1 MKPIDAGSLKDNL
14 TDIYGNENRL
24 VCLKDVLDLIGEQPD
39 VVRPKEMMSCEVSEY
54 IKRDVA
60 ISAIKNV
67 IGNLDHECKSMMDFY
82 SALWDTPTSDVVEVR
97 HGRWEPGNP
106 ICPICGEDKFKG
118 LDADI
123 WSDWTPKYCPNC
135 GALMDLKE
143 ETEFGTT
150 L

>member
-1 MKPIDAGSLKDNL
+1 MKPIDAGALKDNL

-39 VVRPKEMMSCEVSEY
+39 VVRPKVSEY

-123 WSDWTPKYCPNC
+123 WSDWEPKHCPNC
-135 GALMDLKE
+135 GAKMDKE
-143 ETEFGTT
+143 
-150 L
+150 

>member
-1 MKPIDAGSLKDNL
+1 MKPIDAGALKDNL

-97 HGRWEPGNP
+97 RGRWEPGNP

-123 WSDWTPKYCPNC
+123 WSDWEPKHCPNC
-135 GALMDLKE
+135 GAKMDKE
-143 ETEFGTT
+143 
-150 L
+150 

>member
-1 MKPIDAGSLKDNL
+1 MKPIDAGALKDNL

-82 SALWDTPTSDVVEVR
+82 SALWDTPTCDVVEVR

-123 WSDWTPKYCPNC
+123 WSDWEPKHCPNC
-135 GALMDLKE
+135 GAKMDKE
-143 ETEFGTT
+143 
-150 L
+150 

>member
-1 MKPIDAGSLKDNL
+1 MKPIDAGALKDNL

-82 SALWDTPTSDVVEVR
+82 SALWDTPTSDVVEMR

-123 WSDWTPKYCPNC
+123 WSDWEPKHCPNC
-135 GALMDLKE
+135 GAKMDKE
-143 ETEFGTT
+143 
-150 L
+150 

>member
-1 MKPIDAGSLKDNL
+1 MKPIDAGALKDNL

-54 IKRDVA
+54 INRDVA

-123 WSDWTPKYCPNC
+123 WSDWEPKHCPNC
-135 GALMDLKE
+135 GAKMDKE
-143 ETEFGTT
+143 
-150 L
+150 

>member
-1 MKPIDAGSLKDNL
+1 MKPIDAGALRDNL

-123 WSDWTPKYCPNC
+123 WSDWEPKHCPNC
-135 GALMDLKE
+135 GAKMDKE
-143 ETEFGTT
+143 
-150 L
+150 

>member
-1 MKPIDAGSLKDNL
+1 MKPIDAGALKDNL

-67 IGNLDHECKSMMDFY
+67 IGNLDHESKSKMDFY

-123 WSDWTPKYCPNC
+123 WSDWEPKHCPNC
-135 GALMDLKE
+135 GAKMDKE
-143 ETEFGTT
+143 
-150 L
+150 

>member
-1 MKPIDAGSLKDNL
+1 MKPIDAGALKDNL
-14 TDIYGNENRL
+14 TDIYGNGNRL

-39 VVRPKEMMSCEVSEY
+39 VVRPKEIMSCEVSEY

-97 HGRWEPGNP
+97 HGRWEPGTP

-123 WSDWTPKYCPNC
+123 WSDWEPKHCPNC
-135 GALMDLKE
+135 GAKMDKE
-143 ETEFGTT
+143 
-150 L
+150 

>member
-1 MKPIDAGSLKDNL
+1 MKPIDAGALKDNL

-106 ICPICGEDKFKG
+106 ICPIFGEDKFKG

-123 WSDWTPKYCPNC
+123 WSDWEPKHCPNC
-135 GALMDLKE
+135 GAKMDKE
-143 ETEFGTT
+143 
-150 L
+150 

>member
-123 WSDWTPKYCPNC
+123 WSDWEPKHCPNC
-135 GALMDLKE
+135 GAKMDKE
-143 ETEFGTT
+143 
-150 L
+150 

>member
-1 MKPIDAGSLKDNL
+1 MKPIDAGALKDNL

-82 SALWDTPTSDVVEVR
+82 SALWDTPISDVVEVR

-123 WSDWTPKYCPNC
+123 WSDWEPKHCPNC
-135 GALMDLKE
+135 GAKMDKE
-143 ETEFGTT
+143 
-150 L
+150 

>member
-1 MKPIDAGSLKDNL
+1 MKPIDAGALKDNL

-97 HGRWEPGNP
+97 HGGWEPGNP

-123 WSDWTPKYCPNC
+123 WSDWEPKHCPNC
-135 GALMDLKE
+135 GAKMDKE
-143 ETEFGTT
+143 
-150 L
+150 

>member
-1 MKPIDAGSLKDNL
+1 MKPIDAGALKDNL

-106 ICPICGEDKFKG
+106 ICPICDEDKFKG

-123 WSDWTPKYCPNC
+123 WSDLEPKHCPNC
-135 GALMDLKE
+135 GAKMDKE
-143 ETEFGTT
+143 
-150 L
+150 

>member
-1 MKPIDAGSLKDNL
+1 MKPIDAGALKDNL

-97 HGRWEPGNP
+97 HGRWEPGTP

-123 WSDWTPKYCPNC
+123 WSDWEPKHCPNC
-135 GALMDLKE
+135 GAKMDKE
-143 ETEFGTT
+143 
-150 L
+150 

>member
-1 MKPIDAGSLKDNL
+1 M
-14 TDIYGNENRL
+14 
-24 VCLKDVLDLIGEQPD
+24 LDLIGEQPD

-123 WSDWTPKYCPNC
+123 WSDWEPKHCPNC
-135 GALMDLKE
+135 GAKMDKE
-143 ETEFGTT
+143 
-150 L
+150 

>member
-1 MKPIDAGSLKDNL
+1 MKPIDAGALKDNL

-82 SALWDTPTSDVVEVR
+82 SALWDTPTSDVVEAR

-123 WSDWTPKYCPNC
+123 WSDWEPKHCPNC
-135 GALMDLKE
+135 GAKMDKE
-143 ETEFGTT
+143 
-150 L
+150 

>member
-1 MKPIDAGSLKDNL
+1 MKPIDAGALKDNL

-24 VCLKDVLDLIGEQPD
+24 VCLKDVLGLIGEQPD

-123 WSDWTPKYCPNC
+123 WSDWEPKHCPNC
-135 GALMDLKE
+135 GAKMDKE
-143 ETEFGTT
+143 
-150 L
+150 

>member
-1 MKPIDAGSLKDNL
+1 MKPIDAGALKDNL

-82 SALWDTPTSDVVEVR
+82 SALWDAPTSDVVEVR

-123 WSDWTPKYCPNC
+123 WSDWEPKHCPNC
-135 GALMDLKE
+135 GAKMDKE
-143 ETEFGTT
+143 
-150 L
+150 

>member
-1 MKPIDAGSLKDNL
+1 MKPIDAGALKDNL

-106 ICPICGEDKFKG
+106 ICPICGEDKFKV

-123 WSDWTPKYCPNC
+123 WSDWEPKHCPNC
-135 GALMDLKE
+135 GAKMDKE
-143 ETEFGTT
+143 
-150 L
+150 

>member
-1 MKPIDAGSLKDNL
+1 MKPIDAGALKVNL

-123 WSDWTPKYCPNC
+123 WSDWEPKHCPNC
-135 GALMDLKE
+135 GAKMDKE
-143 ETEFGTT
+143 
-150 L
+150 

>member
-1 MKPIDAGSLKDNL
+1 MKPIDAGALKDSL

-123 WSDWTPKYCPNC
+123 WSDWEPKHCPNC
-135 GALMDLKE
+135 GAKMDKE
-143 ETEFGTT
+143 
-150 L
+150 

>member
-1 MKPIDAGSLKDNL
+1 MEPIDAGALKDNL

-123 WSDWTPKYCPNC
+123 WSDWEPKHCPNC
-135 GALMDLKE
+135 GAKMDKE
-143 ETEFGTT
+143 
-150 L
+150 

>member
-1 MKPIDAGSLKDNL
+1 MKPIDAGALKDNL

-123 WSDWTPKYCPNC
+123 WSDWEPKHCPNC
-135 GALMDLKE
+135 GAKMDKE
-143 ETEFGTT
+143 GDR
-150 L
+150 

>member
-1 MKPIDAGSLKDNL
+1 MKPIDAGALKDNL

-54 IKRDVA
+54 IKQDVA

-123 WSDWTPKYCPNC
+123 WSDWEPKHCPNC
-135 GALMDLKE
+135 GAKMDKE
-143 ETEFGTT
+143 
-150 L
+150 

>member
-1 MKPIDAGSLKDNL
+1 MKPIDAGALKDNL

-24 VCLKDVLDLIGEQPD
+24 VCLKDALDLIGEQPD

-123 WSDWTPKYCPNC
+123 WSDWEPKHCPNC
-135 GALMDLKE
+135 GAKMDKE
-143 ETEFGTT
+143 
-150 L
+150 

>member
-1 MKPIDAGSLKDNL
+1 MKPIDAGALKDNL

-24 VCLKDVLDLIGEQPD
+24 VCLKDVLDLTGEQPD

-123 WSDWTPKYCPNC
+123 WSDWEPKHCPNC
-135 GALMDLKE
+135 GAKMDKE
-143 ETEFGTT
+143 
-150 L
+150 

>member
-1 MKPIDAGSLKDNL
+1 MKPIDAGALKDNL

-67 IGNLDHECKSMMDFY
+67 IGNLDHECKSLMDFY

-123 WSDWTPKYCPNC
+123 WSDWEPKHCPNC
-135 GALMDLKE
+135 GAKMDKE
-143 ETEFGTT
+143 
-150 L
+150 

>member
-1 MKPIDAGSLKDNL
+1 MKPIDTGALKDNL

-123 WSDWTPKYCPNC
+123 WSDWEPKHCPNC
-135 GALMDLKE
+135 GAKMDKE
-143 ETEFGTT
+143 
-150 L
+150 

>member
-1 MKPIDAGSLKDNL
+1 MKPIDAGALKDNL

-82 SALWDTPTSDVVEVR
+82 SALWDTPTSDVGEVR

-123 WSDWTPKYCPNC
+123 WSDWEPKHCPNC
-135 GALMDLKE
+135 GAKIDKE
-143 ETEFGTT
+143 
-150 L
+150 

>member
-1 MKPIDAGSLKDNL
+1 MKPIDAGALKDNL

-82 SALWDTPTSDVVEVR
+82 SALWDTLTSDVVEVR

-123 WSDWTPKYCPNC
+123 WSDWEPKHCPNC
-135 GALMDLKE
+135 GAKMDKE
-143 ETEFGTT
+143 
-150 L
+150 

>member
-1 MKPIDAGSLKDNL
+1 MKPIDAGALKDNL

-118 LDADI
+118 LYADI
-123 WSDWTPKYCPNC
+123 WSDWEPKHCPNC
-135 GALMDLKE
+135 GAKMDKE
-143 ETEFGTT
+143 
-150 L
+150 

>member
-1 MKPIDAGSLKDNL
+1 MKPIDAGALKDNL
-14 TDIYGNENRL
+14 TDIYGDENRL
-24 VCLKDVLDLIGEQPD
+24 VCLKDVLGLIDEQPD

-123 WSDWTPKYCPNC
+123 WSDWEPKHCPNC
-135 GALMDLKE
+135 GAKMDKE
-143 ETEFGTT
+143 
-150 L
+150 

>member
-1 MKPIDAGSLKDNL
+1 MKPIDAGALKDNL

-106 ICPICGEDKFKG
+106 ICPICGEDTFKG

-123 WSDWTPKYCPNC
+123 WSDWEPKHCPNC
-135 GALMDLKE
+135 GAKMDKE
-143 ETEFGTT
+143 
-150 L
+150 

>member
-1 MKPIDAGSLKDNL
+1 MKPIDAGALKDNL

-39 VVRPKEMMSCEVSEY
+39 VVRPKEMMSCEVSAY

-60 ISAIKNV
+60 IYAIKNL

-123 WSDWTPKYCPNC
+123 WSDWEPKHCPNC
-135 GALMDLKE
+135 GAKMDKE
-143 ETEFGTT
+143 
-150 L
+150 

>member
-1 MKPIDAGSLKDNL
+1 MKPIDAGALKDNL

-97 HGRWEPGNP
+97 HGRLEPGNP

-123 WSDWTPKYCPNC
+123 WSDWEPKHCPNC
-135 GALMDLKE
+135 GAKMDKE
-143 ETEFGTT
+143 
-150 L
+150 

>member
-1 MKPIDAGSLKDNL
+1 MKPIDAGALKDNL

-97 HGRWEPGNP
+97 HGRWGPGNP

-123 WSDWTPKYCPNC
+123 WSDWEPKHCPNC
-135 GALMDLKE
+135 GAKMDKE
-143 ETEFGTT
+143 
-150 L
+150 

>member
-1 MKPIDAGSLKDNL
+1 MKPIDAGALKDNL

-123 WSDWTPKYCPNC
+123 WNDWEPKHCPNC
-135 GALMDLKE
+135 GAKMDKE
-143 ETEFGTT
+143 
-150 L
+150 

>member
-1 MKPIDAGSLKDNL
+1 MKPIDAGALKDNL

-39 VVRPKEMMSCEVSEY
+39 GVRPKEMMSCEVSEY

-123 WSDWTPKYCPNC
+123 WSDWEPKHCPNC
-135 GALMDLKE
+135 GAKMDKE
-143 ETEFGTT
+143 
-150 L
+150 

>member
-1 MKPIDAGSLKDNL
+1 MKPIDTGALKDNL

-39 VVRPKEMMSCEVSEY
+39 VVRPKEMMSYEVSEY

-123 WSDWTPKYCPNC
+123 WSDWEPKHCPNC
-135 GALMDLKE
+135 GAKMDKE
-143 ETEFGTT
+143 
-150 L
+150 